1 MRLGYARVSTQKTAQ
16 DISIEGQQEQ
26 LRAAGCSEVIVERA
40 SAYSGKHRP
49 GWERLWGLVAT
60 GEVSEVMVVDQSR
73 LSRSGDDLDFLEA
86 CALKGVKVIT
96 LTGGPIETETVG
108 GFITAGVLSVMNR
121 AQSKLIG
128 AKVRDG
134 IKRRR
139 ASGHYACSRVPFGY
153 RVTDGKVEPDPD
165 NWAAARQMFD
175 ELVAA
180 EMNVT
185 GWIKASGQ
193 RRSST
198 GIKRWL
204 DHPMLRGAVLNTW
217 GQVEPLITWQEWEQ
231 AKRLRQSR
239 SCLKGRT
246 AGSVRLLTGLVKCQG
261 CDVNLHHAKDGKTMR
276 LKCKS
281 PFCRF
286 YGKSIKADKAKAD
299 VVKEL
304 RQAATAMAELASL
317 PLRQEPTEAI
327 EIRARITQ
335 LQELAA
341 NGVPGLEAA
350 LTAQQEQLSTF
361 ALVPSG
367 PRRSELATLF
377 AEPGTLEGATDE
389 ELRAVIIEFVAAIQ
403 FSGSPVAVEVTL
415 R

>member
-1 MRLGYARVSTQKTAQ
+1 
-16 DISIEGQQEQ
+16 
-26 LRAAGCSEVIVERA
+26 
-40 SAYSGKHRP
+40 
-49 GWERLWGLVAT
+49 
-60 GEVSEVMVVDQSR
+60 
-73 LSRSGDDLDFLEA
+73 
-86 CALKGVKVIT
+86 
-96 LTGGPIETETVG
+96 
-108 GFITAGVLSVMNR
+108 
-121 AQSKLIG
+121 
-128 AKVRDG
+128 
-134 IKRRR
+134 
-139 ASGHYACSRVPFGY
+139 
-153 RVTDGKVEPDPD
+153 
-165 NWAAARQMFD
+165 
-175 ELVAA
+175 
-180 EMNVT
+180 
-185 GWIKASGQ
+185 
-193 RRSST
+193 
-198 GIKRWL
+198 
-204 DHPMLRGAVLNTW
+204 
-217 GQVEPLITWQEWEQ
+217 
-231 AKRLRQSR
+231 
-239 SCLKGRT
+239 
-246 AGSVRLLTGLVKCQG
+246 
-261 CDVNLHHAKDGKTMR
+261 MR

-403 FSGSPVAVEVTL
+403 FSGSPVAVDVTL